1 MTGMKYLIVL
11 FLVLF
16 VSAIQSQPKDKRF
29 SESFSVSVKNSL
41 NRARENVMVLISD
54 VELKSVVGF
63 NAAAFIVV
71 VDGKEI
77 PAQYNTK
84 DVGTGICFVLDK
96 VGANEAV
103 DVKIKYRRDGVIKQ
117 NYPKRTQAELSFKSG
132 GEWKNRE
139 YIGGNFKNTDYLFV
153 PPQHK
158 DHSWF
163 IRYEGPG
170 WESDKVG
177 YRFYLDQRNATDVF
191 GKITTDMVLQQVGQ
205 DGFDS
210 YHEMQIWGMDVMK
223 VGKSLGLGSIGFL
236 DNGKAIRVEKTDS
249 VNCHI
254 SENGPVYSSV
264 LTNYKGWNLGSVKT
278 DLSSVLSIHAG
289 TRLTHQQL
297 QLNQTVPN
305 ICTGIVKD
313 ANAALLTSRGE
324 KGKFG
329 YVATYG
335 AQSLNKDELG
345 LVVFFPA
352 ANLLDFSSDEFSHV
366 VALKHEAGKIDYYFA
381 AAWVKEKNGITSK
394 AAFEKYI
401 NETAEE
407 LANPVQVKIT
417 SKGKSK

>member
-1 MTGMKYLIVL
+1 MRWLIGIFL
-11 FLVLF
+11 FLCASV
-16 VSAIQSQPKDKRF
+16 AQGQPKDKRF
-29 SESFSVSVKNSL
+29 PESFSVSVKNPL
-41 NRARENVMVLISD
+41 DRVRENVMVFISERELQD
-54 VELKSVVGF
+54 VAGF
-63 NAAAFIVV
+63 NAAAFIVL
-71 VDGKEI
+71 VDGREI
-77 PAQYNTK
+77 PAQYNSK
-84 DVGTGICFVLDK
+84 DGAGPGICFVLDK
-96 VGANEAV
+96 MGANETV
-103 DVKIKYRRDGVIKQ
+103 DVRINFRREGVVKRD
-117 NYPKRTQAELSFKSG
+117 YPKRTQAELSYKSG

-139 YIGGNFKNTDYLFV
+139 YIGGNFKNTDYLLV

-210 YHEMQIWGMDVMK
+210 YHEMQPWGMDVMK

-249 VNCHI
+249 VNCRI
-254 SENGPVYSSV
+254 SDNGPVYSSV
-264 LTNYKGWNLGSVKT
+264 LTNYKGWDLGTAKT

-297 QLNQTVPN
+297 QLDQSVPS
-305 ICTGIVKD
+305 ICTGVVKD
-313 ANAALLTSRGE
+313 PNAALITSRGG

-329 YVATYG
+329 YIATYG

-345 LVVFFPA
+345 LVVFFPT
-352 ANLLDFSSDEFSHV
+352 ANLLDFASDEFSHMV
-366 VALKHEAGKIDYYFA
+366 TLKPEGGKIDYYFA
-381 AAWVKEKNGITSK
+381 AAWVREKDGITSQ
-394 AAFEKYI
+394 AEFEKYI
-401 NETAEE
+401 NQTAEE
-407 LANPVQVKIT
+407 LANPVRVKVT